1 MALKMGV
8 INTLDVLRETDIA
21 FVLSD
26 GEEEVFLHKREVS
39 TAPVPGETVDVF
51 LYFDGQKRVTATM
64 TTPIVGMTE
73 PAFCKVVDVNS
84 RLGVFLNIGINK
96 DLLLSR
102 DDLPFTKV
110 NWPAI
115 GDQIFIRLRASKNQL
130 TAKIIPRYDIPMY
143 LKPET
148 ELIEGESYDAYVVFF
163 AEEGIVLTTKEGHNI
178 FVYFKHLRKDY
189 RLGEEVN
196 VKITNVKSD
205 NTYNGTLVAQK
216 ELLISDDALAIKSYL
231 EKHKGQMP
239 ITDKSDPQLIYE
251 TFKMSKSSF
260 KRALGSLYK
269 EKIVILE
276 PNLVTLVNN
285 ETTPK
290 DTDSVIE
297 KND

>member
-1 MALKMGV
+1 M
-8 INTLDVLRETDIA
+8 
-21 FVLSD
+21 
-26 GEEEVFLHKREVS
+26 
-39 TAPVPGETVDVF
+39 
-51 LYFDGQKRVTATM
+51 Q
-64 TTPIVGMTE
+64 
-73 PAFCKVVDVNS
+73 
-84 RLGVFLNIGINK
+84 
-96 DLLLSR
+96 
-102 DDLPFTKV
+102 
-110 NWPAI
+110 
-115 GDQIFIRLRASKNQL
+115 FIQGK
-130 TAKIIPRYDIPMY
+130 DIP
-143 LKPET
+143 LT
-148 ELIEGESYDAYVVFF
+148 LQLI
-163 AEEGIVLTTKEGHNI
+163 
-178 FVYFKHLRKDY
+178 
-189 RLGEEVN
+189 
-196 VKITNVKSD
+196 KSD